1 VFRRRALPWWLKVS
15 ILLVLG
21 VPLIVPL
28 IALRQSTPAQDLTQ
42 VLILT
47 AYASLIWLVI
57 ALASG
62 LENLFAYLSVAF
74 FFAVSTMLGTVVL
87 SKLPGL
93 FPGLGTGSQRLDIQ
107 LFTML
112 LITISGVPLTLFGVQ
127 WFSASRLVER
137 LQSSG
142 RGAFRLK
149 VAAVLRVFQHLAE
162 IFPQLVIVWRE
173 ENPELWLPRHRTD
186 WTLTPWTLPG
196 FADWLYRA
204 FYLWATCML
213 MHFLRIVPV
222 IDIELGRLEET
233 IMRSAPN
240 ATPQ

>member
-1 VFRRRALPWWLKVS
+1 MFRRRALPWWLKLT
-15 ILLVLG
+15 ILTALG
-21 VPLIVPL
+21 LPLIMPL
-28 IALRQSTPAQDLTQ
+28 IELRQSAPTQDLNQ
-42 VLILT
+42 VVVLT
-47 AYASLIWLVI
+47 AYASLVWLVI
-57 ALASG
+57 AMVSG
-62 LENLFAYLSVAF
+62 LESLFAYLSVAM
-74 FFAVSTMLGTVVL
+74 FFAVSTMLGTVAL
-87 SKLPGL
+87 SRLAGL

-107 LFTML
+107 LYTML

-137 LQSSG
+137 LRSSG
-142 RGAFRLK
+142 RGTFRLR
-149 VAAVLRVFQHLAE
+149 VVVVLRVFQHLAE

-186 WTLTPWTLPG
+186 WTLTPWNLPR

-204 FYLWATCML
+204 FMLWATCML

-233 IMRSAPN
+233 
-240 ATPQ
+240 TK